1 MKRKLACMGFPY
13 LLGLLAFSL
22 GWGRYS
28 LVFACLVLLWAAAFV
43 VAKKYYRT
51 YTAVMAFCFFIG
63 VAYGTFYTY
72 TNYNN
77 ILKYDGKTV
86 EIVGYV
92 QDYSYISYD
101 QGILTVKGII
111 NGDATTQISFFV
123 PHEDYEYYEQIKIKG
138 SVVKITDDVDFQ
150 SEQYY
155 RPKGVFLKGKSVESV
170 ERTGRCTNV
179 AFREIKKYR
188 DYLFSKINNIVG
200 GEEGGFLGAMLC
212 GDKSEMSYETKLK
225 LYRVGIGHIFSVSGT
240 HLVIIS
246 GFFGFLFKLL
256 SLGKRASF
264 LFMELVVW
272 SFVVF
277 SGLSPSVVR
286 AAIMITVI
294 MLSGQFNRKG
304 DCLNSLGL
312 CCILLTIR
320 NPYIVRN
327 TSFLLSVTGVFAL
340 GVVAP
345 KVTSS
350 IGVKGIGGK
359 LVKSIAAMFVLLF
372 TAMPVT
378 MLFFDE
384 VSLVAPITNIVLLP
398 VCTLALSVTVIVAVT
413 GGVSFIAVPVLRFA
427 GILIKAVLYVSDKL
441 SSFRYSYITLSS
453 KELKIIAACICF
465 MIVLVIIA
473 LKSFRNKAVCSL
485 TAYSALI
492 LAFNVT
498 GIASKNEIH
507 MVIIPDNSASQTVIY
522 KGNQC
527 VILDNGA
534 KGEHNK
540 GVQRLVEKQGITE
553 ISAVAITEE
562 MYFSSDNYQYNLY
575 PIADRI
581 FADFEDFECHELFF
595 NDKIFVFENME
606 ISRVENGFSID
617 IESEN
622 IIISKNEFSLGGV
635 KYSFAESDYP
645 WELVYSDNK
654 FEVRR
659 FDYGFDEQ

>member
-1 MKRKLACMGFPY
+1 M
-13 LLGLLAFSL
+13 
-22 GWGRYS
+22 
-28 LVFACLVLLWAAAFV
+28 
-43 VAKKYYRT
+43 
-51 YTAVMAFCFFIG
+51 
-63 VAYGTFYTY
+63 
-72 TNYNN
+72 
-77 ILKYDGKTV
+77 
-86 EIVGYV
+86 
-92 QDYSYISYD
+92 
-101 QGILTVKGII
+101 
-111 NGDATTQISFFV
+111 
-123 PHEDYEYYEQIKIKG
+123 
-138 SVVKITDDVDFQ
+138 
-150 SEQYY
+150 
-155 RPKGVFLKGKSVESV
+155 
-170 ERTGRCTNV
+170 

-465 MIVLVIIA
+465 VMVLVISA
-473 LKSFRNKAVCSL
+473 LKSF
-485 TAYSALI
+485 
-492 LAFNVT
+492 
-498 GIASKNEIH
+498 
-507 MVIIPDNSASQTVIY
+507 NS
-522 KGNQC
+522 
-527 VILDNGA
+527 
-534 KGEHNK
+534 
-540 GVQRLVEKQGITE
+540 
-553 ISAVAITEE
+553 
-562 MYFSSDNYQYNLY
+562 
-575 PIADRI
+575 
-581 FADFEDFECHELFF
+581 
-595 NDKIFVFENME
+595 
-606 ISRVENGFSID
+606 
-617 IESEN
+617 
-622 IIISKNEFSLGGV
+622 V
-635 KYSFAESDYP
+635 K
-645 WELVYSDNK
+645 K
-654 FEVRR
+654 
-659 FDYGFDEQ
+659 